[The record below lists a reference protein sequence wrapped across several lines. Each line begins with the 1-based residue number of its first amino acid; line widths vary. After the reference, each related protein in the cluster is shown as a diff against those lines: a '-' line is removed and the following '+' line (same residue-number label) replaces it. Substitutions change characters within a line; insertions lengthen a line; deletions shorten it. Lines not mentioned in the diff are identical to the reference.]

1 MFNQDFGQR
10 LRLVRKERRKVQ
22 ADLAELLCVTPTQ
35 ISDMENGRRA
45 TTLEKLAQICEY
57 YNISADYLLGLTDE
71 MKPLH

>member
-1 MFNQDFGQR
+1 MFNEEFGQR
-10 LRLVRKERRKVQ
+10 LYAVRKAHQKVQ
-22 ADLAELLCVTPTQ
+22 KDLAEEINVSVAQ